1 MTDVL
6 TTTEAARLASV
17 APSTIKRWVDRGALP
32 STRTLGG
39 HRRVSRLALERF
51 LQARV
56 AGEGEVPPEAREV
69 DAWVNDDQFAIEA
82 SLLRSRSRLGAWFR
96 VADAVGE
103 GLVHL
108 GERWAAGRVTIA
120 DEHRAADA
128 LARAL
133 TRVGDALPVSPD
145 AAVCALATAEGDEHT
160 LGLRLAELCL
170 REAGWAVRWLGRATP
185 TDELLR
191 LVRRGH
197 VAMVGLS
204 ASSASDDAARLCALA
219 GDLGRVCA
227 RRDVRLVLG
236 GEGAWPEHPEH
247 AVRVRTFRDLRA
259 LLERGGAAGYTRDR
273 LERAPQPG

>member
-133 TRVGDALPVSPD
+133 TRVGDAHGTTAPFDAWLPPVAVSQPD
-145 AAVCALATAEGDEHT
+145 CSPAAAHHPAAGGP
-160 LGLRLAELCL
+160 GLDLWRHQS
-170 REAGWAVRWLGRATP
+170 
-185 TDELLR
+185 
-191 LVRRGH
+191 VRR
-197 VAMVGLS
+197 AN
-204 ASSASDDAARLCALA
+204 
-219 GDLGRVCA
+219 
-227 RRDVRLVLG
+227 
-236 GEGAWPEHPEH
+236 
-247 AVRVRTFRDLRA
+247 F
-259 LLERGGAAGYTRDR
+259 
-273 LERAPQPG
+273 